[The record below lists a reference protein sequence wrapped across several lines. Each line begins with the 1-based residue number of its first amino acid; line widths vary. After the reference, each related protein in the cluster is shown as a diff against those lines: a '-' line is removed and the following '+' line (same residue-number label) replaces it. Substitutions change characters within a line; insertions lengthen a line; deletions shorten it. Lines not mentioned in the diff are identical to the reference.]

1 VAALIRSGAKLALD
15 GKAEAGAPRG
25 VAPVEGSENH

>member
-1 VAALIRSGAKLALD
+1 MIRSGAKLALY